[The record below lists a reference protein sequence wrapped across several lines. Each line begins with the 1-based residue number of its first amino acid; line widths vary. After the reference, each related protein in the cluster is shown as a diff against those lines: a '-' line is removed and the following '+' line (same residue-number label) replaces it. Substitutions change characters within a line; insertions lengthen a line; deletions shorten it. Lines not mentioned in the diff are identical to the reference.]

1 MFQNFVCF
9 ESQRAIFGNK
19 KNNERMLSNNSRTK
33 CCSGLFD
40 ALPVS
45 TVLFIWFRY
54 KIGVNNKNYL
64 LITSHSKNENPSPP
78 YMYVCHAHK
87 QFQRTNNRL
96 IIYFMKFV
104 IEAFV
109 KTKIAFHSCNETYP
123 YARTCIHRRITF
135 DQIERTAV
143 VRRQRTSI

>member
-1 MFQNFVCF
+1 
-9 ESQRAIFGNK
+9 
-19 KNNERMLSNNSRTK
+19 MLSNNSRTK

-78 YMYVCHAHK
+78 YIYVCHAHK

-123 YARTCIHRRITF
+123 YAHTHTYTVVSHLTRSKEPPLF
-135 DQIERTAV
+135 EDKER
-143 VRRQRTSI
+143 QFN